1 MKQKKLNFVDLFAGA
16 GGMSNGLEQAG
27 LNCVLGVDFER
38 AAMETFKANHHNAEV
53 FVGDIKELTK
63 KELLKLTREQTI
75 DLVCGGPPCQGLST
89 VGKGMPDDPRNYLFK
104 HFVRV
109 VKILKP
115 NFVILENVTGLMGSK
130 NEPILQGILDEFRK
144 MGYDLTPK
152 VLPAHHFGVAQR
164 RRRTI
169 FIGNNQGLLNTH
181 PEAMY
186 EFDHSHLPTPKTVGE
201 VFKNLADQ
209 NGVNHNHDLDS
220 AVIPNEI
227 DRQRIALIPEGKSIR
242 YQEDE
247 ESYLPKRLHLGVNWT
262 TIAEHRLRQ
271 EKYKRL
277 DRKLPSQTIMTDS
290 HTYFHPIK
298 DRYLTVREAAAIQ
311 SFPNNFIF
319 RGPLTQQWRQIGNAV
334 PPLLAKAIGKS
345 ILEMLKNPKV
355 ASKQRLSIT
364 QIRKFAFDYKLRTR
378 PIDELQ
384 LLLFT
389 D

>member
-1 MKQKKLNFVDLFAGA
+1 MKTTKLNFVDLFAGA

-53 FVGDIKELTK
+53 FVGDVKDLTK
-63 KELLKLTREQTI
+63 KELLNLTRSQTI

-89 VGKGMPDDPRNYLFK
+89 VGKGIPDDPRNYLFK

-109 VKILKP
+109 VKILEPK
-115 NFVILENVTGLMGSK
+115 FVILENVTGLLGAK
-130 NEPILQGILDEFRK
+130 NENILQGILDEFRK

-169 FIGNNQGLLNTH
+169 FIGNNQGLLNVH
-181 PEAMY
+181 PDPVY
-186 EFDHSHLPTPKTVGE
+186 EFGHSHLLAPKTVGE
-201 VFKNLADQ
+201 VFKRLADKA
-209 NGVNHNHDLDS
+209 GVVHNHDVQF
-220 AVIPNEI
+220 AAIKNEL
-227 DRQRIALIPEGKSIR
+227 DRQRIALVPEGKSIR

-247 ESYLPKRLHLGVNWT
+247 ESYLPKKLRLGVDWS

-290 HTYFHPIK
+290 HTYFHPVQ

-311 SFPNNFIF
+311 SFPNDFVF
-319 RGPLTQQWRQIGNAV
+319 YGPLTQQWRQVGNAV
-334 PPLLAKAIGKS
+334 PPLLAKAVGEA
-345 ILEMLKNPKV
+345 ILAMV
-355 ASKQRLSIT
+355 AHSKPAGRQLLSIS
-364 QIRKFAFDYKLRTR
+364 QIRKFAFDYKLKS
-378 PIDELQ
+378 PLIDKGQ
-384 LLLFT
+384 LMLFK

>member
-1 MKQKKLNFVDLFAGA
+1 MKTTKLNFVDLFAGA

-53 FVGDIKELTK
+53 FVGDVKDLTK
-63 KELLKLTREQTI
+63 IELLNLTRSQTI

-89 VGKGMPDDPRNYLFK
+89 VGKGIPDDPRNYLFK

-109 VKILKP
+109 VKILEPK
-115 NFVILENVTGLMGSK
+115 FVILENVTGLLGAK
-130 NEPILQGILDEFRK
+130 NENILQGILDEFRK
-144 MGYDLTPK
+144 LGYDLTPK

-169 FIGNNQGLLNTH
+169 FIGNNQGLLNVH
-181 PEAMY
+181 PDPVY
-186 EFDHSHLPTPKTVGE
+186 EFGHSHLLAPKTVGE
-201 VFKNLADQ
+201 VFKRLADKA
-209 NGVNHNHDLDS
+209 GVVHNHDVQF
-220 AVIPNEI
+220 AAIKNEL
-227 DRQRIALIPEGKSIR
+227 DRQRIALVPEGKSIR

-247 ESYLPKRLHLGVNWT
+247 ESYLPKKLRLGVDWS

-290 HTYFHPIK
+290 HTYFHPVQ

-311 SFPNNFIF
+311 SFPNDFVF
-319 RGPLTQQWRQIGNAV
+319 YGPLTQQWRQVGNAV
-334 PPLLAKAIGKS
+334 PPLLAKAVGEA
-345 ILEMLKNPKV
+345 ILAMV
-355 ASKQRLSIT
+355 AHSKPAGRQLLSIS
-364 QIRKFAFDYKLRTR
+364 QIRKFAFDYKLKS
-378 PIDELQ
+378 PLIDKGQ
-384 LLLFT
+384 LMLFK

>member
-53 FVGDIKELTK
+53 FVGDIKDLTK
-63 KELLKLTREQTI
+63 KELLKLTREQNI

-89 VGKGMPDDPRNYLFK
+89 VGKGIPDDPRNYLFK

-115 NFVILENVTGLMGSK
+115 RFVILENVTGLMGSK
-130 NEPILQGILDEFRK
+130 NEPILQGILDEFRE

-181 PEAMY
+181 PEAIY

-209 NGVNHNHDLDS
+209 NGVTHNHDLDS

-227 DRQRIALIPEGKSIR
+227 DKQRIALIPEGKSIR

-247 ESYLPKRLHLGVNWT
+247 EKYFPKKLRLGVDWT

-277 DRKLPSQTIMTDS
+277 DRKSPSQTIMTDS

-319 RGPLTQQWRQIGNAV
+319 SGPLTQQWRQIGNAV

-345 ILEMLKNPKV
+345 ILAMLKNPKV

-364 QIRKFAFDYKLRTR
+364 QIRKFAFDYKLKTR

>member
-1 MKQKKLNFVDLFAGA
+1 MVKTKLNFVDLFAGA

-53 FVGDIKELTK
+53 FVGDVKDLTK
-63 KELLKLTREQTI
+63 KELLNLTRSQTI

-89 VGKGMPDDPRNYLFK
+89 VGKGIPDDPRNYLFK

-109 VKILKP
+109 VKILEPK
-115 NFVILENVTGLMGSK
+115 FVILENVTGLLGAK
-130 NEPILQGILDEFRK
+130 NENILQGILDEFRK

-164 RRRTI
+164 RRRAI
-169 FIGNNQGLLNTH
+169 FIGNNQGLLNVH
-181 PEAMY
+181 PEPVH
-186 EFDHSHLPTPKTVGE
+186 EFGHSQLLAPKTVGE
-201 VFKNLADQ
+201 VFKRLADKA
-209 NGVNHNHDLDS
+209 GVVHNHDVQF
-220 AVIPNEI
+220 AAIKNEL
-227 DRQRIALIPEGKSIR
+227 DRQRIALVPEGKSIR

-247 ESYLPKRLHLGVNWT
+247 ESYLPKKLRLGVDWS

-290 HTYFHPIK
+290 HTYFHPVQ

-311 SFPNNFIF
+311 SFPNDFVF
-319 RGPLTQQWRQIGNAV
+319 SGPLTQQWRQVGNAV
-334 PPLLAKAIGKS
+334 PPLLAKAVGEAILAMVVHSKPAGKQ
-345 ILEMLKNPKV
+345 L
-355 ASKQRLSIT
+355 LSIS
-364 QIRKFAFDYKLRTR
+364 QIRKFAFNYKLKS
-378 PIDELQ
+378 PLIDKGQ
-384 LLLFT
+384 LMLFK

>member
-1 MKQKKLNFVDLFAGA
+1 MTKTKLNFVDLFAGA

-27 LNCVLGVDFER
+27 LDCVLGVDFER

-53 FVGDIKELTK
+53 FVGDVKDLTK
-63 KELLKLTREQTI
+63 KELLNLTRSQTI

-89 VGKGMPDDPRNYLFK
+89 VGKGIPDDPRNYLFK

-109 VKILKP
+109 VKILEPK
-115 NFVILENVTGLMGSK
+115 FVILENVTGLLGAK
-130 NEPILQGILDEFRK
+130 NENILQGILDEFRK

-169 FIGNNQGLLNTH
+169 FIGNNQGLLNVH
-181 PEAMY
+181 PDPVY
-186 EFDHSHLPTPKTVGE
+186 EFGHSHLLAPKTVGE
-201 VFKNLADQ
+201 VFKRLADKA
-209 NGVNHNHDLDS
+209 GVVHNHDVQF
-220 AVIPNEI
+220 AAIKNEL
-227 DRQRIALIPEGKSIR
+227 DRQRIALVPEGKSIR

-247 ESYLPKRLHLGVNWT
+247 ESYLPKKLRLGVDWS

-290 HTYFHPIK
+290 HTYFHPVQ

-311 SFPNNFIF
+311 SFPNDFVF
-319 RGPLTQQWRQIGNAV
+319 YGPLTQQWRQVGNAV
-334 PPLLAKAIGKS
+334 PPLLAKAVGEA
-345 ILEMLKNPKV
+345 ILAMV
-355 ASKQRLSIT
+355 AHSKPAGRQLLSIS
-364 QIRKFAFDYKLRTR
+364 QIRKFAFDYKLKS
-378 PIDELQ
+378 PLIDKGQ
-384 LLLFT
+384 LMLFK

>member
-209 NGVNHNHDLDS
+209 NGVKHNHDLDS

>member
-1 MKQKKLNFVDLFAGA
+1 MKTTKLNFVDLFAGA

-53 FVGDIKELTK
+53 FVGDVKDLTK
-63 KELLKLTREQTI
+63 KELLNLTRSQTI

-89 VGKGMPDDPRNYLFK
+89 VGKGIPDDPRNYLFK

-109 VKILKP
+109 VKILEPK
-115 NFVILENVTGLMGSK
+115 FVILENVTGLLGAK
-130 NEPILQGILDEFRK
+130 NENILQGILDEFRK
-144 MGYDLTPK
+144 MGYDLNPK

-169 FIGNNQGLLNTH
+169 FIGNNQGLLNVH
-181 PEAMY
+181 PDPVY
-186 EFDHSHLPTPKTVGE
+186 EFGHSHLLAPKTVGE
-201 VFKNLADQ
+201 VFKRLADKA
-209 NGVNHNHDLDS
+209 GVVHNHDVQF
-220 AVIPNEI
+220 AAIKNEL
-227 DRQRIALIPEGKSIR
+227 DRQRIALVPEGKSIR

-247 ESYLPKRLHLGVNWT
+247 ESYLPKKLRLGVDWS

-290 HTYFHPIK
+290 HTYFHPVQ

-311 SFPNNFIF
+311 SFPNDFVF
-319 RGPLTQQWRQIGNAV
+319 YGPLTQQWRQVGNAV
-334 PPLLAKAIGKS
+334 PPLLAKAVGEA
-345 ILEMLKNPKV
+345 ILAMV
-355 ASKQRLSIT
+355 AHSKPAGRQLLSIS
-364 QIRKFAFDYKLRTR
+364 QIRKFAFDYKLKS
-378 PIDELQ
+378 PLIDKGQ
-384 LLLFT
+384 LMLFK

>member
-1 MKQKKLNFVDLFAGA
+1 MKTTKLNFVDLFAGA

-53 FVGDIKELTK
+53 FVGDVKDLTK
-63 KELLKLTREQTI
+63 KELLNLTRSQTI

-89 VGKGMPDDPRNYLFK
+89 VGKGIPDDPRNYLFK

-109 VKILKP
+109 VKILEPK
-115 NFVILENVTGLMGSK
+115 FVILENVTGLLGAK
-130 NEPILQGILDEFRK
+130 NENILQGILDEFRK

-169 FIGNNQGLLNTH
+169 FIGNNQGLLNVH
-181 PEAMY
+181 PDPAY
-186 EFDHSHLPTPKTVGE
+186 EFGHSHLLAPKTVGE
-201 VFKNLADQ
+201 VFKRLADKA
-209 NGVNHNHDLDS
+209 GVVHNHDVQF
-220 AVIPNEI
+220 AAIKNEL
-227 DRQRIALIPEGKSIR
+227 DRQRIALVPEGKSIR

-247 ESYLPKRLHLGVNWT
+247 ESYLPKKLRLGVDWS

-290 HTYFHPIK
+290 HTYFHPVQ

-311 SFPNNFIF
+311 SFPNDFVF
-319 RGPLTQQWRQIGNAV
+319 YGPLTQQWRQVGNAV
-334 PPLLAKAIGKS
+334 PPLLAKAVGEA
-345 ILEMLKNPKV
+345 ILAMV
-355 ASKQRLSIT
+355 AHSKPAGRQLLSIS
-364 QIRKFAFDYKLRTR
+364 QIRKFAFDYKLKS
-378 PIDELQ
+378 PLIDKGQ
-384 LLLFT
+384 LMLFK